1 MIYKVYCIISLSVY
15 FTQNMYHI
23 IYTRIMKTCLAH
35 NSCIQENLQGHKLI
49 LSLPSPFLYT
59 CHILKT
65 QSPHSA
71 VTHSIL
77 YFILPFN
84 CSPSS
89 YLLQPTCQV
98 NSLVS
103 NNKKI
108 RKKSLPTSVSL
119 TWKAIGKLGIQS
131 SPSQLLKTR

>member
-1 MIYKVYCIISLSVY
+1 
-15 FTQNMYHI
+15 
-23 IYTRIMKTCLAH
+23 MKTCLAH
-35 NSCIQENLQGHKLI
+35 NSCVQENLQGHKLI

-59 CHILKT
+59 GHILKT

-71 VTHSIL
+71 VTHSIF

-103 NNKKI
+103 NKKKI
-108 RKKSLPTSVSL
+108 TKKAYPPVFPLPGRQLESLEYNHTIISFTTL
-119 TWKAIGKLGIQS
+119 ED
-131 SPSQLLKTR
+131 